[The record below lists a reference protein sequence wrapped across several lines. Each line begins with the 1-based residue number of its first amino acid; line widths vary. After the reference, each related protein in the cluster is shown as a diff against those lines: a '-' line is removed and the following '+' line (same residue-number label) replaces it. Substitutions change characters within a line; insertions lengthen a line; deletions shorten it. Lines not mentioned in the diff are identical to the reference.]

1 MDVGASRAVRP
12 HKDVGRKNMELT
24 DTQLVYF
31 VDTCL
36 KLPSGKRKELLDQVD
51 NLIAVFERT
60 AREDPIINIKKF
72 LKTGSL
78 RKGTVLRSGGDFPV
92 DADIAVF
99 LNTDGVSKFDLDAL
113 HHRIRLLLCKAY
125 PQKKEE
131 DFTVQP
137 HTLGIVFH
145 TSGLEVDLVPVI
157 PIEGPGD
164 YGWQPSSTGEPPVK
178 TSVMGQLEFI
188 RIRKDQYL
196 RFTALVRLLKH
207 WRNQRELDDS
217 LRSFT
222 IELIVCHLQDAHGVP
237 ASLEEGLLRF
247 FLYIAQSGL
256 RDPIIFPENGEVPSL
271 PKDRVVILDP
281 VNSENNIARRVTT
294 SDCDEIVAK
303 ATEAWELITA
313 ARNNSYKGE
322 TLEYWKEIFGRS
334 FVIEE

>member
-1 MDVGASRAVRP
+1 
-12 HKDVGRKNMELT
+12 MELT

-31 VDTCL
+31 VDECL
-36 KLPSGKRKELLDQVD
+36 KLRSGKRKELLDQVD
-51 NLIAVFERT
+51 NLIEVFKRK
-60 AREDPIINIKKF
+60 AQEDPVINIRKF

-78 RKGTVLRSGGDFPV
+78 RKGTVLRPRGDFGV

-99 LNTDGVSKFDLDAL
+99 LNTEDVSNFDLDSL

-125 PQKKEE
+125 PQKKPA
-131 DFTVQP
+131 DFTIQP
-137 HTLGIVFH
+137 RTLGIVFRD
-145 TSGLEVDLVPVI
+145 SGLEVDLVPVI

-178 TSVMGQLEFI
+178 TSVTGQLEFI

-207 WRNQRELDDS
+207 WRNQKELDET

-222 IELIVCHLQDAHGVP
+222 IELIVCHLQDTQGAP

-256 RDPIIFPENGEVPSL
+256 HDQIIFAENRKVSAL

-281 VNSENNIARRVTT
+281 VNPENNVARRLTA

-313 ARNNSYKGE
+313 ASNNSYKGE